1 MIAEVNLVLK
11 KFIPDYYFKSVFD
24 IPYEEL
30 YKDGVRLILTD
41 LDNTLISYNETM
53 PNDKLFELKKKIE
66 DMGFE
71 FIIVSN
77 SRKNRVDNF
86 SKAYDIKYHKFS
98 TKPLKRGIK
107 KTIKILT
114 KRKYNNNEIILLGDQ
129 LMTDVLGG
137 KRCGIRVA
145 LIEPI
150 DKDSDIKATRLNR
163 SMERF
168 FIKRVK
174 RKYPELYNERLKD
187 FGGDL

>member
-1 MIAEVNLVLK
+1 MLK

-30 YKDGVRLILTD
+30 YKKGIRLILTD
-41 LDNTLISYNETM
+41 LDNTLISYSETM
-53 PNDKLFELKKKIE
+53 PNERLFELKKKIE

-86 SKAYDIKYHKFS
+86 SRAYDIKYHKFS
-98 TKPLKRGIK
+98 TKPLKRGIRRAI
-107 KTIKILT
+107 KTLA
-114 KRKYNNNEIILLGDQ
+114 KRKYNNDEIILLGDQ

-137 KRCGIRVA
+137 KRCKLQVA

-150 DKDSDIKATRLNR
+150 DKGTDIKATRLNR
-163 SMERF
+163 AIEGF
-168 FIKRVK
+168 FLKRIK
-174 RKYPELYNERLKD
+174 RKYPDIYEERLKD